1 MQDYLQ
7 DRAEILAH
15 VQRLQGKVNTLQFV
29 YKHLY
34 QIDVKL
40 EITFRT
46 GDRILLDQ
54 LLIPFSLEMEIKNLI
69 GDSIDEYQRQIVN
82 LTSLANENDQDHNW
96 IAIRLFSMSTDMR

>member
-7 DRAEILAH
+7 DPAEILAH
-15 VQRLQGKVNTLQFV
+15 VQRLQG
-29 YKHLY
+29 
-34 QIDVKL
+34 KL

-82 LTSLANENDQDHNW
+82 LTSLANENDQDNN
-96 IAIRLFSMSTDMR
+96 

>member
-1 MQDYLQ
+1 MQQ
-7 DRAEILAH
+7 TQSDRAAILAH
-15 VQRLQGKVNTLQFV
+15 VQRLQEKVQTLQFV

-69 GDSIDEYQRQIVN
+69 GDSIDEYQRQIIN
-82 LTSLANENDQDHNW
+82 LTTVANENDQVS
-96 IAIRLFSMSTDMR
+96 F